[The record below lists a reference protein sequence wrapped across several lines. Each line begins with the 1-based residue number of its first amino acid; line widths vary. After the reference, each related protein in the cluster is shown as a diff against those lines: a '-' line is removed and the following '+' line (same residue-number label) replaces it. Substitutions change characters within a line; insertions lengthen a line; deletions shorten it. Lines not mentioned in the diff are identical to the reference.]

1 MHGSALGSRKQRS
14 LLRAL
19 ALGQGAPVS
28 VDRLADCL
36 WPERLPARP
45 FDQVGVLVSR
55 LRSVL
60 GADRVT
66 RSDAGYALAA
76 DWVDV
81 AVLDQLRDEA
91 ERRLSEKQ
99 PAAAAT
105 AAKAGLALVRG
116 PLLADEH
123 DAEWAQVARRSVDR
137 SLGRL
142 RRVAAEASLATGD
155 PFGAA
160 SAAQTALDEDPYD
173 EHALRLLMTAQARA
187 GRPASALG
195 AYAKTREILAGSLG
209 ASPSELTEALHLA
222 ILCDELP
229 PLATAPTERLIGKLA
244 LPGRDLS
251 WRSLDLALARAEE
264 RVELIVV
271 EGEAGIG
278 KTKLLE
284 TWSAAMATHQV
295 GVVLWGT
302 CDALGATL
310 PFQAILDAL
319 DGHLA
324 RAEVAEADLLR
335 SFAGPVLGPLLRGHA
350 GPAGP
355 QDPLTAQ
362 AALFS
367 GALQVC
373 CRAGGSRP
381 ALLVID
387 DVHLADPVTLAWL
400 AFAARRPMAGQL
412 LIVVASRSG
421 PRGLPPS
428 AERICLGPLDL
439 DAATEVVGAER
450 APKLLERSGGNP
462 LFLVEL
468 ARFEGDDLP
477 ASILDAV
484 TARFTRAGETEKA
497 LRTAAV
503 LGPEVDLD
511 LLSGVLQQSAVSLLA
526 DLEEGQRLM
535 ILDERGTEFVF
546 RHELLRDALV
556 AGTGTSRRA
565 LVHREAARLLAA
577 RPGYDP
583 LVVATH
589 ARQGGE
595 RELAAVTLIEAA
607 AVASSRFDHAGA
619 ERLLDQSLDLFP
631 LPHAHLARG
640 RARLT
645 REDFVGAASD
655 AALALEGGPRAEA
668 LELASWS
675 AYYQR
680 DFLRA
685 QELCQQAQ
693 SALADSDGDLKASVL
708 ALAGRISHANGDL
721 DSAQHSLQAALPAAS
736 LGGRA
741 AVAGVWLGWLLA
753 DRGEPA
759 QAERHA
765 DVTGMTTSVSVHP
778 FGSAHRALLGA
789 YASALQARAA
799 QAFLY
804 LDEVDREVDRRGLE
818 HFVGRSANY
827 RAWLLRNLLSPD
839 EADELNM
846 AAAEIAS
853 ARALREPQAQSALD
867 LADGR
872 LRRRDLQGAAS
883 ALSHAASLGSGYAF
897 AWKARLRHQLL
908 SARLALADDRP
919 EEAGIVADAVAAEA
933 SRIVAPRFVTLARV
947 VSVQASCAAGQPDPR
962 SAERL
967 VHDLARFA
975 APESWWVTA
984 ELALAFGVDGWWKV
998 AEQRTVVIA
1007 AGAGTRA
1014 EEFGR
1019 QAGRWLDRIR
1029 SSRFRGTT

>member
-1 MHGSALGSRKQRS
+1 
-14 LLRAL
+14 
-19 ALGQGAPVS
+19 
-28 VDRLADCL
+28 
-36 WPERLPARP
+36 
-45 FDQVGVLVSR
+45 
-55 LRSVL
+55 VL

-123 DAEWAQVARRSVDR
+123 DAEWAHEARRSVDR

-142 RRVAAEASLATGD
+142 RLVAAEASLATGD

-160 SAAQTALDEDPYD
+160 SAAQAALDEDPYD

-251 WRSLDLALARAEE
+251 WRSLDRALARAEE

-284 TWSAAMATHQV
+284 TWSAAMAADG

-310 PFQAILDAL
+310 PFQAVLDAL

-324 RAEVAEADLLR
+324 RAELAEADRLR
-335 SFAGPVLGPLLRGHA
+335 SLAGPVLGPLLRGHA

-387 DVHLADPVTLAWL
+387 DVHLADPATLAWL
-400 AFAARRPMAGQL
+400 AFAARRPMAGPL

-421 PRGLPPS
+421 PRGLPHS

-439 DAATEVVGAER
+439 GAATEIVGAER

-577 RPGYDP
+577 RPNYDP

-595 RELAAVTLIEAA
+595 RELAAAALIEAA

-619 ERLLDQSLDLFP
+619 EHLLDQSLGLFP
-631 LPHAHLARG
+631 LPHAYLARG

-655 AALALEGGPRAEA
+655 AARALERGPRAEA

-721 DSAQHSLQAALPAAS
+721 DSAQNSLQAALPAAS
-736 LGGRA
+736 PGGRA

-759 QAERHA
+759 QAERLA
-765 DVTGMTTSVSVHP
+765 DMAGMTTSVSVHP

-827 RAWLLRNLLSPD
+827 RAWLLRNLLSPE

-883 ALSHAASLGSGYAF
+883 ALSHAASLGSGFAF

-933 SRIVAPRFVTLARV
+933 SRIVAPRLVTLARV

-998 AEQRTVVIA
+998 AEQRTAVIA

-1019 QAGRWLDRIR
+1019 QAGRWLDRMR
-1029 SSRFRGTT
+1029 SSRFRGRT